1 MREALAPKG
10 KFVFAAETTANII
23 PDREEYLKNCHVKT
37 KEGYDIIFK
46 SKSFYDKHK
55 KYYPHQVYMSYMMV
69 INYYVKKKWIFV

>member
-1 MREALAPKG
+1 MKEALAPKG

-23 PDREEYLKNCHVKT
+23 PDREKYLKNCAVKT

-55 KYYPHQVYMSYMMV
+55 NIIHTKF
-69 INYYVKKKWIFV
+69 I